1 MKSKGRIFITMVMV
15 FISVIFWLPQGGFA
29 GGPKNVIFYIG
40 DGMSSVQR
48 RITEEVHGQK
58 LAMNTL
64 PIVGIYTTYALNT
77 IVTDS
82 AAAATALATGHK
94 TDALVISMDPDG
106 EVAYETLA
114 EAAKRLGKS
123 VGLVTTTRITH
134 ATPACFGSHIDTR
147 YRENEIAEQYLDQ
160 DFEVWLGGGWR
171 HFVPRS
177 VNKSKRKDER
187 DLLKEF
193 AEKGYRVLRS
203 KSDLLNIKVEKGTKI
218 FGVFSH
224 SHMPY
229 YLDMEDEYYQGKI
242 PNLTDMVKVAISV
255 LKQNPKGFF
264 LMVEGG
270 RIDHACHANDPA
282 GTVGDMM
289 EFDNAVKLG
298 IYLSREDPDT
308 LILVGGDHETGGM
321 AMGIGGMNGDT
332 YMGYFMSPEVIKN
345 SKRSM
350 EFMGYAA
357 ASGNPDEAKHLF
369 IKFSGISDLTEAETA
384 EIDKAAEL
392 TRAQKGM
399 QSPNPYLEPW
409 YGVVF
414 ADIISKRARVGWTSY
429 AHTGQ
434 PVIMSAAGP
443 GSEKFSGFYDN
454 TDITRNVAA
463 LWGITLKTWQVV
475 AVKE

>member
-1 MKSKGRIFITMVMV
+1 MKSKGRIFINMAM
-15 FISVIFWLPQGGFA
+15 ILIAVIIWFPQGAFA
-29 GGPKNVIFYIG
+29 GGPQNVIFYIG

-48 RITEEVHGQK
+48 RIAEEVHGQK

-64 PIVGIYTTYALNT
+64 PVVGIYTTYALNS
-77 IVTDS
+77 IITDS

-94 TDALVISMDPDG
+94 TDSLVISMDPEG

-123 VGLVTTTRITH
+123 VGLVTTTRLTH
-134 ATPACFGSHIDTR
+134 ATPACFGSHVDTR

-160 DFEVWLGGGWR
+160 NFEVWMGGGWR
-171 HFVPRS
+171 HFVPKS
-177 VNKSKRKDER
+177 TKKSKRKDER

-193 AEKGYRVLRS
+193 TGKGYSVLRS
-203 KSDLLNIKVEKGTKI
+203 RSDLLNIKVEKGTKI
-218 FGVFSH
+218 LGIFYH
-224 SHMPY
+224 THMPY
-229 YLDMEDEYYQGKI
+229 YLDMEDEYYQGKV
-242 PNLTDMVKVAISV
+242 PNLSDMVKVAMSV

-289 EFDNAVKLG
+289 DFDRAVKLG
-298 IYLSREDPDT
+298 IDFSKEDPDT

-321 AMGIGGMNGDT
+321 GMGIGGMQGDSHR
-332 YMGYFMSPEVIKN
+332 GYFMNPGVIKN
-345 SKRSM
+345 SRRSAV
-350 EFMGYAA
+350 FLGYTAV
-357 ASGNPDEAKHLF
+357 SGNPDESINLF
-369 IKFSGISDLTEAETA
+369 IKFSGISDLTGEETI
-384 EIDKAAEL
+384 EIEKAIEL
-392 TRAQKGM
+392 TKAGKAM
-399 QSPNPYLEPW
+399 QSPNPYLHPW
-409 YGVVF
+409 LGVVF

-454 TDITRNVAA
+454 TDIAKNVAA
-463 LWGITLKTWQVV
+463 LWGVTLKTWQFG
-475 AVKE
+475 AAKQ

>member
-1 MKSKGRIFITMVMV
+1 MHRKYLNFITQ
-15 FISVIFWLPQGGFA
+15 SVIVFAITIWIPLSGFA
-29 GGPKNVIFYIG
+29 AGPKNVIFYIG

-48 RITEEVHGQK
+48 RIAEEVHGQK

-64 PIVGIYTTYALNT
+64 PIVGIYTTYALNS
-77 IVTDS
+77 IITDS

-94 TDALVISMDPDG
+94 TDTLVISMDPEG

-134 ATPACFGSHIDTR
+134 ATPASFGSHLDTR

-160 DFEVWLGGGWR
+160 DFEVLMGGGWR
-171 HFVPRS
+171 HFVPRP
-177 VNKSKRKDER
+177 VNKSKRKDDR

-193 AEKGYRVLRS
+193 AEKGYRVIRS
-203 KSDLLNIKVEKGTKI
+203 KSDLLNIKVKKGMKI
-218 FGVFSH
+218 LGVFYH
-224 SHMPY
+224 THMPY
-229 YLDMEDEYYQGKI
+229 YLDMEDQYYQGKV
-242 PNLTDMVKVAISV
+242 PNLSDMVKVAISV

-282 GTVGDMM
+282 GTVGEMM
-289 EFDNAVKLG
+289 DFDSAVKLG
-298 IYLSREDPDT
+298 IDLSKEDPDT

-321 AMGIGGMNGDT
+321 GMGIGGMTGDT
-332 YMGYFMSPEVIKN
+332 YLGYFMNPEVIKN
-345 SKRSM
+345 SRRSM
-350 EFMGYAA
+350 EFIAYTAL
-357 ASGNPDEAKHLF
+357 SGNPDESINHF
-369 IKFSGISDLTEAETA
+369 IKFSGISELTEEETKKI
-384 EIDKAAEL
+384 EKAIEL
-392 TRAQKGM
+392 TKAQKGM

-414 ADIISKRARVGWTSY
+414 ADILSKRARVGWTSY

-443 GSEKFSGFYDN
+443 GSGKFSGFYDN
-454 TDITRNVAA
+454 TDIAKNVAA
-463 LWGITLKTWQVV
+463 LWGITLKTWQV
-475 AVKE
+475 E